1 MYFPK
6 SSTVNNLY
14 SNGELVNVQTREVYT
29 GYYYET
35 YNGKYFAGRDP
46 NDLKT
51 QIELEFIPKEDGGGG
66 FLPPPT
72 IDLRFSTRNNVNY
85 SNLKGEP
92 IQLEQLQPFPNF
104 IPIPIPQDYQIGE
117 FQRYFAKKTN
127 EEKYTEISLTTFN
140 ELKAQDP
147 KYFFSQYIQFSL
159 PWRLTGEKEQVAR
172 TNKNIIELTERQNNV
187 FFLGKFLKFNYLQF
201 YKN

>member
-1 MYFPK
+1 MTYFPK
-6 SSTVNNLY
+6 SSTKNNLY
-14 SNGELVNVQTREVYT
+14 SNGELFNSKTRDPYV

-35 YNGKYFAGRDP
+35 YNGKYFAGRNP
-46 NDLKT
+46 NELNT
-51 QIELEFIPKEDGGGG
+51 QIELIVITSEESDLFQIQ
-66 FLPPPT
+66 
-72 IDLRFSTRNNVNY
+72 DLRFSTLDNINY
-85 SNLKGEP
+85 SILKGESQ
-92 IQLEQLQPFPNF
+92 QLEKLQPLPNF
-104 IPIPIPQDYQIGE
+104 VPFPTPQNYQIGE
-117 FQRYFAKKTN
+117 FQRYFAKKIN

-159 PWRLTGEKEQVAR
+159 PWKLTGEKEQVAR

-187 FFLGKFLKFNYLQF
+187 FFLGRFLKFNYLQF

>member
-14 SNGELVNVQTREVYT
+14 SNGELVNVQTREIYT

-35 YNGKYFAGRDP
+35 YNEKYFAGRDP

-72 IDLRFSTRNNVNY
+72 TDLRFSTRNNINY

-104 IPIPIPQDYQIGE
+104 LPLPTPQDYQIGE
-117 FQRYFAKKTN
+117 FQRYFAKKIN

-159 PWRLTGEKEQVAR
+159 PWKLTGEKEQVAR

>member
-14 SNGELVNVQTREVYT
+14 SNGELVNVQTREIYT

-35 YNGKYFAGRDP
+35 YNEKYFAGRDP

-72 IDLRFSTRNNVNY
+72 TDLRFSTRNNINY

-104 IPIPIPQDYQIGE
+104 LPLPTPQDYQIGE
-117 FQRYFAKKTN
+117 FQRYFAKKIN

-159 PWRLTGEKEQVAR
+159 PWKLTGEKEQVAR

-187 FFLGKFLKFNYLQF
+187 FFLGRFLKFNYLQF

>member
-1 MYFPK
+1 MTYFPK
-6 SSTVNNLY
+6 SSTINNLY
-14 SNGELVNVQTREVYT
+14 SNGELFNPKTRDPYV

-35 YNGKYFAGRDP
+35 HNGKYFAGRNP
-46 NDLKT
+46 NELAT
-51 QIELEFIPKEDGGGG
+51 QIELIIITSEESDLFQIQ
-66 FLPPPT
+66 
-72 IDLRFSTRNNVNY
+72 DLRFSTANNINY
-85 SNLKGEP
+85 SILKEESQ
-92 IQLEQLQPFPNF
+92 QLEKLQPFLNSVPT
-104 IPIPIPQDYQIGE
+104 PTPQDYQIGE
-117 FQRYFAKKTN
+117 FQRYFAKKVN

-147 KYFFSQYIQFSL
+147 KYFFSQFTQFSL
-159 PWRLTGEKEQVAR
+159 PWKLIGEKEQVAR